1 MAELILALDL
11 DDGAAALALLERLPQ
26 SAWVKIGSVLFTG
39 EGPAL
44 VRAVKQR
51 GHRVFLDLKWH
62 DIPNTVRGA
71 VRQARGL
78 GVDMVTV
85 HTLGGEAMMAAAK
98 DEAGEGLAVVGV
110 TVLTSHDQASFGAV
124 VGRPVAVENEV
135 GRLVAA
141 AKGAGIDGV
150 VSSPAE
156 VSHAARVFGSGAILV
171 TPGIRSATDPRD
183 DQARVA
189 TVGEAAQAGST
200 HLVVGRPVLRAAD
213 PAQAWAKLAGELK

>member
-11 DDGAAALALLERLPQ
+11 DEGAAALALLERLPET
-26 SAWVKIGSVLFTG
+26 AWVKLGSVLFTS
-39 EGPAL
+39 EGPTL
-44 VRAVKQR
+44 VRTVKAR

-71 VRQARGL
+71 IRQARRL

-98 DEAGEGLAVVGV
+98 EEAGAGLAVVGV
-110 TVLTSHDQASFGAV
+110 TVLTSHDRASFGEV
-124 VGRPVAVENEV
+124 LGRPIVVEDEVA
-135 GRLVAA
+135 RLVTSARR
-141 AKGAGIDGV
+141 AGVDGV

-156 VSHAARVFGSGAILV
+156 VTRAAGILGAGAILV
-171 TPGIRSATDPRD
+171 TPGIRSAADPRD

-189 TVGEAAQAGST
+189 TVGEAVRAGST

-213 PAQAWAKLAGELK
+213 PGAAWRNLVGELA

>member
-1 MAELILALDL
+1 MADLILALDL
-11 DDGAAALALLERLPQ
+11 DDGAAALALLQRLPDT
-26 SAWVKIGSVLFTG
+26 AWVKIGSVLFTG
-39 EGPAL
+39 EGPSL
-44 VRAVKQR
+44 VRAVKAR

-98 DEAGEGLAVVGV
+98 EEAGDDLAVVGV
-110 TVLTSHDQASFGAV
+110 TVLTSHDSASFGAV
-124 VGRPVAVENEV
+124 LGRPVVVEDEV
-135 GRLVAA
+135 GRLVAT
-141 AKGAGIDGV
+141 AKAAGIDGV

-156 VSHAARVFGSGAILV
+156 VSRAAAVFGPGALLV
-171 TPGIRSATDPRD
+171 TPGIRSATDSRD

-189 TVGEAAQAGST
+189 TVGEAVRAGST
-200 HLVVGRPVLRAAD
+200 HLVVGRPVLRAPD
-213 PAQAWAKLAGELK
+213 PGLAWARLAGELP